1 MGVIRRRRSGARGVG
16 RAASVRFG
24 ATAAATQGEAG
35 EDVGDEGGDERDGT
49 ERERRLFGG
58 IVVGLHARDLGLERR
73 DGGFELS
80 DVGGEKLTMVVGV
93 VGTTLTERLQTVGHG
108 ARDRD
113 FIGIFTGGMFK
124 RPRVRQI
131 AERGLRLGRK
141 SAVERV
147 EQEVVDDALDFGFEH
162 ELGESAHQ
170 TTSLCVSVA
179 LTNVHVREGANR
191 PHLVASLVEEVHAGP
206 VTGVIGG
213 RRATN
218 LRESIL
224 QRGRDDGGDIGG
236 HETTRIAGLGHDP
249 LSIDILQR
257 HLSQVVLVPVAG
269 VDVTDGVFVR
279 ADLLAHFIG
288 PRDAVLA
295 GDQMTIV
302 RRERGGVDSQGG
314 EIGGAPLLHVALDA
328 LRRGGAIRT
337 VHNLDRLRGQ
347 SQTTVSLD
355 RGVVPRRDF
364 TAEDLRYGTGRE
376 LNVPGLDAR
385 QVDEDGHR
393 SDLEWNLQERL
404 RRVRRK
410 TEIGAREIRI
420 TASTTTSGV
429 IGPISLTGTGTD
441 GAIRQAHRRP
451 RALLELVHRP
461 PKQLGR
467 VRRSGSTNVE
477 RTHLVLR
484 RLRRLDRGH
493 RRRHRR
499 QRRDRQ
505 RE

>member
-1 MGVIRRRRSGARGVG
+1 M
-16 RAASVRFG
+16 
-24 ATAAATQGEAG
+24 
-35 EDVGDEGGDERDGT
+35 
-49 ERERRLFGG
+49 
-58 IVVGLHARDLGLERR
+58 
-73 DGGFELS
+73 
-80 DVGGEKLTMVVGV
+80 
-93 VGTTLTERLQTVGHG
+93 
-108 ARDRD
+108 
-113 FIGIFTGGMFK
+113 
-124 RPRVRQI
+124 
-131 AERGLRLGRK
+131 
-141 SAVERV
+141 
-147 EQEVVDDALDFGFEH
+147 
-162 ELGESAHQ
+162 
-170 TTSLCVSVA
+170 
-179 LTNVHVREGANR
+179 TNVHVREGANR

-206 VTGVIGG
+206 VTGVIGV
-213 RRATN
+213 RCAS
-218 LRESIL
+218 RESSL

-236 HETTRIAGLGHDP
+236 HETTRVAGLGHDP

-269 VDVTDGVFVR
+269 VDVTDGVFIR

-288 PRDAVLA
+288 PRDAVLT
-295 GDQMTIV
+295 GVQMIIV

-314 EIGGAPLLHVALDA
+314 EIGAPGLHVALDA
-328 LRRGGAIRT
+328 LRRGGAVRT

-355 RGVVPRRDF
+355 RGVVPRRDV
-364 TAEDLRYGTGRE
+364 TVEDLRHGTARE

-393 SDLEWNLQERL
+393 ADLERNLQERL

-420 TASTTTSGV
+420 TASTTTGGV

-451 RALLELVHRP
+451 RALLELVHGP

-467 VRRSGSTNVE
+467 VRRSGSTN
-477 RTHLVLR
+477 LVTFDVALR

-493 RRRHRR
+493 RRRHHR
-499 QRRDRQ
+499 QRRDRR